1 MSVPA
6 QDITAVI
13 LSGGRGS
20 RLGGVDKGLVELQ
33 NKALIEHVIHRIQ
46 PQVGHIMISANRNRT
61 SYEKFGFPVFPDQ
74 VVNEDWAGPLAGIL
88 TALQHCPTPWLQ
100 VVPADSPFIAT
111 DLVARLGNNMG
122 EQRLAVPDDG
132 HYLQSTFSLLHRD
145 LAATLQQFLQAG
157 EHKAQLWIKQQPHVV
172 VDFSNQVESF
182 ININTPE
189 ELEKAEKHFSAFM
202 A

>member
-6 QDITAVI
+6 QNITAVI

-20 RLGGVDKGLVELQ
+20 RLGGADKGLLQ
-33 NKALIEHVIHRIQ
+33 LQGKKLVEHVISRIQ
-46 PQVGHIMISANRNRT
+46 PQVGKIMISANRNQQ
-61 SYEKFGFPVFPDQ
+61 SYEKFGFPVFSDQ
-74 VVNEDWAGPLAGIL
+74 VVNQDWAGPLAGIL

-100 VVPADSPFIAT
+100 VVPADSPFVAG
-111 DLVARLGNNMG
+111 DLTSRLA
-122 EQRLAVPDDG
+122 EQAGDALLAVPDDG

-145 LAATLQQFLQAG
+145 LADTLQQFLQAG

-172 VDFSNQVESF
+172 VDFSDQVKSF

-189 ELEKAEKHFSAFM
+189 DLAKAEQHFSTFM